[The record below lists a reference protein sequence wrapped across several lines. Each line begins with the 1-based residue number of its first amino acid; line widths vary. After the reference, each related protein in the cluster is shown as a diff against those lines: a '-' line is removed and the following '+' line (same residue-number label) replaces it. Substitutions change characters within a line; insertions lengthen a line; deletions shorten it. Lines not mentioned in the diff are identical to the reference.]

1 MTIYTILNYLQAP
14 LLALIFLFYLKQ
26 KFQLKTTKYLLQAFG
41 FGLLSVVLF
50 IAIDFII
57 NLLGLDELKSL
68 KRSVF
73 YSFVVV
79 GFGSQLGIFVV
90 LRYIF
95 LKKKQFRGPL
105 DGILYAIIISLGFS
119 TLAVP
124 LFQAGLFAGMPSQI
138 FIYSLPLAAVFF
150 AIVMGFFIGMGKYRK
165 NKMIDSVTGVST
177 ASFFMGFYYFGF
189 LTKEVAILI
198 LFSIG
203 VFIISALLL
212 VKATNIKPDGKSTT
226 D

>member
-14 LLALIFLFYLKQ
+14 LLALLFLFYLKQ

-41 FGLLSVVLF
+41 LGLLSVVLF
-50 IAIDFII
+50 VAIDFII
-57 NLLGLDELKSL
+57 ALLELDGLNSL

-73 YSFVVV
+73 YSFVVI

-90 LRYIF
+90 LRYVF

-124 LFQAGLFAGMPSQI
+124 LFQAGLFARVPPQI
-138 FIYSLPLAAVFF
+138 FIYSVPLAVMFF

-165 NKMIDSVTGVST
+165 NRMIDSVTGVST

-189 LTKEVAILI
+189 LTKEVTILI
-198 LFSIG
+198 LFVIG
-203 VFIISALLL
+203 IIFISALLL
-212 VKATNIKPDGKSTT
+212 VKATNVKPDGKSTT